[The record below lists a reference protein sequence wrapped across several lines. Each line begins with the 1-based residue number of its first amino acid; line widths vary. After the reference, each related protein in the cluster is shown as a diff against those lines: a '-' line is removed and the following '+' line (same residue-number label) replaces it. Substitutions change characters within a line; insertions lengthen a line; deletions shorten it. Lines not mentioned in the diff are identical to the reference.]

1 MENQADLTRKDVIM
15 LIAVSEYIILSG
27 VNLQGLNLSKLY
39 LNSATLTGANLS
51 YADITGAD
59 LTGANLE
66 GADLT
71 GADLTGANLE
81 GADLTG
87 ASGLTVSQLEA
98 GLGNPNF

>member
-39 LNSATLTGANLS
+39 LS
-51 YADITGAD
+51 YADITGAN
-59 LTGANLE
+59 LTGAN
-66 GADLT
+66 
-71 GADLTGANLE
+71 
-81 GADLTG
+81 LTG